1 MCYVHLSHMHYSLKY
16 DNSSNLISFKKKEK
30 ENFLKEFNTLQAEQ
44 LRRENTIYRF
54 LK

>member
-1 MCYVHLSHMHYSLKY
+1 MHFSLKY
-16 DNSSNLISFKKKEK
+16 DNSSNLITLKKKK

-44 LRRENTIYRF
+44 LKIENTIYRF

>member
-1 MCYVHLSHMHYSLKY
+1 MCYVHLSHLHFSLKY
-16 DNSSNLISFKKKEK
+16 DNSSNLISFNKEK